1 MALEQPD
8 HKSTPHDLSISD
20 LSASLF
26 DSAYAKHAKTEA
38 APLVQE
44 AESTLERTRRM
55 GTPHEQA
62 MRNGS
67 PSEQARRNGTP
78 NEQARC
84 KSLGGTYNGS
94 TTHSLDCS
102 K

>member
-8 HKSTPHDLSISD
+8 HKPNAEDMSIAAV
-20 LSASLF
+20 SASLF
-26 DSAYAKHAKTEA
+26 DSAYSKSAKTEA

-55 GTPHEQA
+55 GTPL
-62 MRNGS
+62 
-67 PSEQARRNGTP
+67 EQARRNGTP

-84 KSLGGTYNGS
+84 KALGGKYEGS
-94 TTHSLDCS
+94 TTSSLHCG
-102 K
+102 